1 MLLKKK
7 TSKTHLPEMMTSYI
21 FQKEIIQLTLR
32 KQTVINILSSLIS
45 YVGSEEDAHL
55 ITSGYLPVNA
65 YSTRSKQYFLFHVKL
80 PLT

>member
-1 MLLKKK
+1 
-7 TSKTHLPEMMTSYI
+7 MMTSYI

-32 KQTVINILSSLIS
+32 KQIVINIFSSLIS

-65 YSTRSKQYFLFHVKL
+65 YSTRSK
-80 PLT
+80 